1 MSSTITNGQSLT
13 VPVPTGEYI
22 AVSAIAGTYSL
33 AIVQGA
39 NIGALATNLTGS
51 AVYGPYTPGNVV
63 RVTAAEGAIVDFETG
78 ANPTPDY
85 RPATTRGVPVAASKT
100 LNSSDL
106 EQILDVSA
114 AATLTIPSDTVLGI
128 AAGDR
133 VTVGAYQQTAGAVA
147 WAPGAGVSPL
157 RGTAPTAAQHL
168 VTGLVHVGSNE
179 WAYL

>member
-22 AVSAIAGTYSL
+22 AVSAISGTYSL

-63 RVTAAEGAIVDFETG
+63 RVTASDNSIVDFETG

-85 RPATTRGVPVAASKT
+85 RPTTTRGVPVAANKT

-147 WAPGAGVSPL
+147 WAGSGATL
-157 RGTAPTAAQHL
+157 RGTAPTAAQYL

>member
-1 MSSTITNGQSLT
+1 MSSTIQNGTSLD
-13 VPVPTGEYI
+13 VPIPTGEKI

-39 NIGALATNLTGS
+39 NIGSLASGLTGS

-63 RVTAAEGAIVDFETG
+63 RVTASADGIVDFEVG

-85 RPATTRGVPVAASKT
+85 KPAITRGVPVAASKT

-106 EQILDVSA
+106 EQVLDVSLA
-114 AATLTIPSDTVLGI
+114 STLTIPSDTVLGL

-133 VTVGAYQQTAGAVA
+133 VAVSAYQMTTGAVT
-147 WAPGAGVSPL
+147 WAGSGVTL
-157 RGTAPTAAQHL
+157 RGTAPTAAQYL
-168 VTGLVHVGSNE
+168 VTGLVHVGLNE
-179 WAYL
+179 WAFL

>member
-22 AVSAIAGTYSL
+22 AVSAISGTYSL

-39 NIGALATNLTGS
+39 NIGALATNATGS
-51 AVYGPYTPGNVV
+51 AIYGPYTPGNVV
-63 RVTAAEGAIVDFETG
+63 RVSVSAGGLVDFEVGVT
-78 ANPTPDY
+78 PTLDF
-85 RPATTRGVPVAASKT
+85 RPTTTRGIPVAVSETITA
-100 LNSSDL
+100 SDL

-114 AATLTIPSDTVLGI
+114 AATITIPTDAILGI
-128 AAGDR
+128 SATDR
-133 VTVGAYQQTAGAVA
+133 VTVGAYQMTAGAVA
-147 WAPGAGVSPL
+147 WAAGAGVSPL

>member
-1 MSSTITNGQSLT
+1 MSSTLFGGQSIT
-13 VPVPTGEYI
+13 IPVPTGEKI
-22 AVSAIAGTYSL
+22 AVSAIQGTYSL

-78 ANPTPDY
+78 ATPTPDY
-85 RPATTRGVPVAASKT
+85 RPIDTRGVPVAASKT

-133 VTVGAYQQTAGAVA
+133 VTVGAYQQTTGAVA
-147 WAPGAGVSPL
+147 WAGSGATL
-157 RGTAPTAAQHL
+157 RGTAPTAAQYL
-168 VTGLVHVGSNE
+168 VSGLVHVGSNE